1 MIMQIGTYRLTVA
14 DLLSKLKNEAYRSL
28 SDEELMRRLIEEGQ
42 ILAYAQEH
50 SYDTIRT
57 LHKLLDYASRT
68 YASRV
73 DGFVWNKK
81 VKPLLQIGEEQLRK
95 AYAQMGNEYIF
106 EIVELA
112 DSSLLQR
119 HACLLANF
127 ELLRD
132 RALTDKSL
140 GVFTVRT
147 QFPY

>member
-1 MIMQIGTYRLTVA
+1 
-14 DLLSKLKNEAYRSL
+14 
-28 SDEELMRRLIEEGQ
+28 
-42 ILAYAQEH
+42 
-50 SYDTIRT
+50 
-57 LHKLLDYASRT
+57 YASRT

-147 QFPY
+147 QFPYSPFDRYAEQISNANQGDIVGPFETQDGYFLAQVISVRQIE